1 MAKLESETKFLLDGL
16 NRTID
21 RTSLFI
27 SISGDRTEQTKEG
40 RKKRQMEEDVFEAS
54 ESSDS
59 DLEISEG
66 LHRDFEKSSQWGK
79 SLQMLK
85 KMGWKEGEGL
95 GRKQKGMVQQPDLQ
109 DIQLVFNFSARV
121 ALYCIVRSF

>member
-1 MAKLESETKFLLDGL
+1 
-16 NRTID
+16 
-21 RTSLFI
+21 
-27 SISGDRTEQTKEG
+27 
-40 RKKRQMEEDVFEAS
+40 MEEDVFEAS

-66 LHRDFEKSSQWGK
+66 LHRDFEKSSRWGK

-95 GRKQKGMVQQPDLQ
+95 GRKQKGMVQIRSGPKNQITKRIEVLNRGASFRWSFGPL
-109 DIQLVFNFSARV
+109 SA
-121 ALYCIVRSF
+121 

>member
-1 MAKLESETKFLLDGL
+1 M
-16 NRTID
+16 
-21 RTSLFI
+21 
-27 SISGDRTEQTKEG
+27 EQ
-40 RKKRQMEEDVFEAS
+40 DVFEAS

-95 GRKQKGMVQQPDLQ
+95 GRKQKGKVQIRIGPKNPGHG
-109 DIQLVFNFSARV
+109 VKKG
-121 ALYCIVRSF
+121 VRSKVDGLQ

>member
-1 MAKLESETKFLLDGL
+1 MYSNLSPFDRRESV
-16 NRTID
+16 
-21 RTSLFI
+21 
-27 SISGDRTEQTKEG
+27 QKES
-40 RKKRQMEEDVFEAS
+40 S
-54 ESSDS
+54 ESDS

-109 DIQLVFNFSARV
+109 DIQLIFNFSARA
-121 ALYCIVRSF
+121 ALY

>member
-1 MAKLESETKFLLDGL
+1 MK
-16 NRTID
+16 
-21 RTSLFI
+21 
-27 SISGDRTEQTKEG
+27 
-40 RKKRQMEEDVFEAS
+40 EDVFEAS

-59 DLEISEG
+59 DLEVSEG

-95 GRKQKGMVQQPDLQ
+95 GRKQKGMVQIRSGPKKSDHEK
-109 DIQLVFNFSARV
+109 DRGARSKIDGPKLLGLLINKSGRNQNNTRH
-121 ALYCIVRSF
+121 ALSIFDFRDEVEDHLF

>member
-1 MAKLESETKFLLDGL
+1 MK
-16 NRTID
+16 
-21 RTSLFI
+21 
-27 SISGDRTEQTKEG
+27 ISGDRTEQTKEG
-40 RKKRQMEEDVFEAS
+40 RKKRQMEQDVFEAS

-95 GRKQKGMVQQPDLQ
+95 GRKQKGKVQIRIGPKRTEKSGPQSKQ
-109 DIQLVFNFSARV
+109 KSQI
-121 ALYCIVRSF
+121 

>member
-1 MAKLESETKFLLDGL
+1 MTC
-16 NRTID
+16 IY
-21 RTSLFI
+21 
-27 SISGDRTEQTKEG
+27 SGDRTEQTKEG

-95 GRKQKGMVQQPDLQ
+95 GRKQKGLVQ
-109 DIQLVFNFSARV
+109 I
-121 ALYCIVRSF
+121 SFIAVLSVKVCLAYAQFQTLNPTKAF

>member
-1 MAKLESETKFLLDGL
+1 
-16 NRTID
+16 
-21 RTSLFI
+21 
-27 SISGDRTEQTKEG
+27 
-40 RKKRQMEEDVFEAS
+40 MEEDVFEAS

-66 LHRDFEKSSQWGK
+66 LHRDFEKSSRWGK

-95 GRKQKGMVQQPDLQ
+95 GRKQKGMVQIRSGPKKSDHGKDRGAKQGC
-109 DIQLVFNFSARV
+109 VFPMVIWPAFRMEKYRV
-121 ALYCIVRSF
+121 NDHPYHASQFIEKVPSGADS

>member
-1 MAKLESETKFLLDGL
+1 MTC
-16 NRTID
+16 IY
-21 RTSLFI
+21 
-27 SISGDRTEQTKEG
+27 SGERTEQTKEG
-40 RKKRQMEEDVFEAS
+40 RKKRQMEEDVYEAS

-59 DLEISEG
+59 DIEISEG

-95 GRKQKGMVQQPDLQ
+95 GRKQKGQVQISSKKST
-109 DIQLVFNFSARV
+109 DIFRRLH
-121 ALYCIVRSF
+121 

>member
-1 MAKLESETKFLLDGL
+1 MWAPYEL
-16 NRTID
+16 TIHF
-21 RTSLFI
+21 TPFSANA
-27 SISGDRTEQTKEG
+27 
-40 RKKRQMEEDVFEAS
+40 RQMGEDVFEAS

-95 GRKQKGMVQQPDLQ
+95 GRKQKRNG
-109 DIQLVFNFSARV
+109 STA
-121 ALYCIVRSF
+121 

>member
-1 MAKLESETKFLLDGL
+1 MGKKRKNQNQKEKRAKKRREKEQWEATPILEKTGMVSFK
-16 NRTID
+16 
-21 RTSLFI
+21 SA
-27 SISGDRTEQTKEG
+27 GDRTEQTKEG

-109 DIQLVFNFSARV
+109 DIQLGRTCF
-121 ALYCIVRSF
+121 